1 MRISLITQKQIFFS
15 LFFLAVQLGFA
26 QNQTEQA
33 VPPALGDAIPT
44 TPPVQVNPDGGPAPA
59 STPRIFVPI
68 GLPGFKKV
76 SLGIEKTTGNAV
88 LAKVFHQTLVSDM
101 LYTDLFDIIEEN
113 KMPPANANFQAGTF
127 SWNPYRATGMRYLIK
142 SSIESKGGTV
152 EAEVRLY
159 DVNKGEQIA
168 GKRYPFK
175 SRIDDAPREL
185 ANFSGNELMEALTGE
200 AGIFRTRMLMSCGGR
215 KKEIYIM
222 DFDGDN
228 VRQITRDGN
237 FALSPS
243 WAPDGNRIVFT
254 SYKPAVKGGFV
265 NPNLYTYNVSTNKRE
280 LITAAKGV
288 NSGAVFHPF
297 KNQLAYTYSNNGKPE
312 IFMLDLEAK
321 TRIALTQT
329 MFFSIEPAWSPD
341 GTKLAYS
348 SSKTGKPHIYV
359 SASDGSNAK
368 QLTNAGVFNSSPRW
382 SPKGDKIV
390 FSGQE
395 NFKNNFNIFMI
406 DPSGTNLVRLT
417 DGATSTE
424 NPAFSP
430 DGRHI
435 AFSSNQGG
443 SYQIY
448 VMALHSGRVSRAL
461 TPKSL
466 GDCKQPAWSPR
477 M

>member
-1 MRISLITQKQIFFS
+1 MRISRVTLNIFFTT
-15 LFFLAVQLGFA
+15 LFIQSVFA
-26 QNQTEQA
+26 QE
-33 VPPALGDAIPT
+33 VPMQGDALKSP
-44 TPPVQVNPDGGPAPA
+44 PPVLVNSSTEGPSPA
-59 STPRIFVPI
+59 STSPRIYVPI
-68 GLPGFKKV
+68 GTPGFKKV
-76 SLGIEKTTGNAV
+76 TLGIEKTQGNAT
-88 LAKVFHQTLVSDM
+88 LAKAFFKTLVSDM
-101 LYTDLFDIIEEN
+101 LYTDLFDIVDEN
-113 KMPPANANFQAGTF
+113 KMPSSSSFQVGSF
-127 SWNPYRATGMRYLIK
+127 SWNPYRAAGMSYLIK
-142 SSIESKGGTV
+142 SSIDVKNGAV

-159 DVNKGEQIA
+159 DVNKGLQIS

-175 SRIDDAPREL
+175 SRIDEAPREL
-185 ANFSGNELMEALTGE
+185 ANFSGNELMQTLTGE
-200 AGIFRTRMLMSCGGR
+200 DGVFRTRMLMSCGGA
-215 KKEIYIM
+215 KKEVFIM
-222 DFDGDN
+222 DFDGEN
-228 VRQITRDGN
+228 ARQITRDGN

-254 SYKPAVKGGFV
+254 SYKPAVKGGFA
-265 NPNLYTYNVSTNKRE
+265 NPNLYTYNVATNKRE
-280 LITAAKGV
+280 LVTAAKGI
-288 NSGAVFHPF
+288 NSGAVFHPT

-312 IFMLDLEAK
+312 IFMLDLDAK

-348 SSKTGKPHIYV
+348 SQKTGRPHIYV
-359 SASDGSNAK
+359 SNSDGSNAK
-368 QLTNAGVFNSSPRW
+368 QLTFAGVFNSSPRW

-395 NFKNNFNIFMI
+395 NMKNNFNVFMI
-406 DPSGTNLVRLT
+406 DPSGSNLVRLT
-417 DGATSTE
+417 DGTFSTE

-435 AFSSNQGG
+435 AFSSNQSGT
-443 SYQIY
+443 YQIY
-448 VMALHSGRVSRAL
+448 VMALHSGRISRAL